1 LVFTISTVFSVDQT
15 LSYFNYNLIGRGI
28 TSCVIAALLV
38 TLGMPTSMLHAQ
50 AAEAPKEAV
59 AEETLTTGGPTSFRS
74 VRMESAPNVSK
85 RAWESRPYQVAV
97 WICHQGEP
105 QLVAVETTLCR
116 EIETFCELMDPS
128 AWYVNAGTPP
138 PHWRNMLYTNFEST
152 EGFTGFEA
160 DLELKFYDKLMVV
173 RLDQQGSSTHVAVRE
188 VDLQT
193 GQWGP
198 VVDRTTSSINGLG
211 SVIGNA
217 VSDAFMPLAKI
228 ERIDEKDKVH
238 IRARALEACI
248 RVAFASDKVAEVEPI
263 TSSPVY
269 VRDDDRFLP
278 IIRKTDRSGDLV
290 SLDPI
295 PFTFLTLD
303 SINGSAMV
311 ASIQSSQ
318 RAPLSQRK
326 SKRSQKLAIVI
337 RPVQRSSILHLES
350 YAAAKETP
358 KPLEGYEVWA
368 RRPGDT
374 KDDESEYLGKTDW
387 QGNATI
393 PPSDSGL
400 RLLYIKRGA
409 RALRKLP
416 VIPGFKDRLVSQLP
430 NDDARLFAEGVIH
443 GYGND
448 IINLVVQRE
457 LLEVDIES
465 ALEGDRFEE
474 AKTKMREYQDLETP
488 ADFKVRMSNEEIRL
502 KSLTS
507 DDREFEYISKMF
519 GNLRQ
524 VLNSKVTGSRAI
536 ELQQRIQ
543 QRMREKGASG

>member
-1 LVFTISTVFSVDQT
+1 M
-15 LSYFNYNLIGRGI
+15 SYFLHNLIRRRINAAIIG
-28 TSCVIAALLV
+28 ALLLAV
-38 TLGMPTSMLHAQ
+38 GLQDTILFAQ
-50 AAEAPKEAV
+50 ADGVVLEAAEEPAAEQPAAEAKA
-59 AEETLTTGGPTSFRS
+59 SFRS
-74 VRMESAPNVSK
+74 VRMEAAPNVSK

-97 WICHQGEP
+97 WICHRGDP
-105 QLVAVETTLCR
+105 RLVAVEGRLIR
-116 EIETFCELMDPS
+116 EIETTCELMDTS
-128 AWYVNAGTPP
+128 AWFVKVGTPP
-138 PHWRNMLYTNFEST
+138 PHWRNMLYSNFENT
-152 EGFTGFEA
+152 EGFTGFES
-160 DLELKFYDKLMVV
+160 DPELKFYDKLMIVK
-173 RLDQQGSSTHVAVRE
+173 LDQQGSSTDVGVRE

-198 VVDRTTSSINGLG
+198 VVDRTTSSTHHLG

-217 VSDAFMPLAKI
+217 VGDAFMPLAKI
-228 ERIDEKDKVH
+228 ERVDEKEKVH

-248 RVAFASDKVAEVEPI
+248 RVSFASDMVAEVEPI
-263 TSSPVY
+263 TSSPVF
-269 VRDDDRFLP
+269 VREDDRFLP
-278 IIRKTDRSGDLV
+278 IIRKTDRSGELV

-303 SINGSAMV
+303 SINGSGLV

-350 YAAAKETP
+350 YAGPKETP
-358 KPLEGYEVWA
+358 RPLEGYEVWA
-368 RRPGDT
+368 RKPGDS
-374 KDDESEYLGKTDW
+374 KDIESEFLGKTDW

-393 PPSDSGL
+393 PPDDSGL
-400 RLLYIKRGA
+400 RLLYIKRGS

-430 NDDARLFAEGVIH
+430 NDDARLFAEGVIT

-448 IINLVVQRE
+448 LINLVVQRE

-465 ALEGDRFEE
+465 ALDSDRFED
-474 AKTKMREYQDLETP
+474 AKKKMREYQDLETP
-488 ADFKVRMSNEEIRL
+488 ADLKVRMSNEEIRL
-502 KSLTS
+502 KSMTS
-507 DDREFEYISKMF
+507 DEREFERISKMF
-519 GNLRQ
+519 SDLRQ
-524 VLNSKVTGSRAI
+524 LLNSKVSGSRAI
-536 ELQQRIQ
+536 ELQERIQ

>member
-1 LVFTISTVFSVDQT
+1 MAIFVITAFS
-15 LSYFNYNLIGRGI
+15 FAAAMPN
-28 TSCVIAALLV
+28 ALLY
-38 TLGMPTSMLHAQ
+38 AQ
-50 AAEAPKEAV
+50 ADGTPIDAV
-59 AEETLTTGGPTSFRS
+59 AEANPVSDATDSADSPNSPGSPDSFRS
-74 VRMESAPNVSK
+74 VRMESQPDVSQ

-97 WICHQGEP
+97 WICHRGEP
-105 QLVAVETTLCR
+105 QLAAVEGDLIR
-116 EIETFCELMDPS
+116 AIEAYCELLDPS
-128 AWYVNAGTPP
+128 AWFVNAGTPP
-138 PHWRNMLYTNFEST
+138 PHWRNLLYKNFENT
-152 EGFTGFEA
+152 EGFTGFET
-160 DLELKFYDKLMVV
+160 DPELHFYDKLMVV
-173 RLDQQGSSTHVAVRE
+173 KLDQQGSTTHVAVRE
-188 VDLQT
+188 IDLQT

-198 VVDRTTSSINGLG
+198 VVDRTASSVKHLGLI
-211 SVIGNA
+211 IGGG
-217 VSDAFMPLAKI
+217 VEDAFMPLAKI
-228 ERIDEKDKVH
+228 ERVDEKDKVH
-238 IRARALEACI
+238 IRARGLEACI
-248 RVAFASDKVAEVEPI
+248 RVSFSSDRVAEIEPI

-303 SINGSAMV
+303 SIDGSSMV

-337 RPVQRSSILHLES
+337 RPVQRSSVLHLQS
-350 YAAAKETP
+350 YAAKNETP
-358 KPLEGYEVWA
+358 TPLEGYEVWA
-368 RRPGDT
+368 RKPGDT
-374 KDDESEYLGKTDW
+374 KDVESEFIGKTDW

-393 PPSDSGL
+393 PPADSGL
-400 RLLYIKRGA
+400 RLLYIKRGS

-416 VIPGFKDRLVSQLP
+416 VIPGFKDRLISQLP
-430 NDDARLFAEGVIH
+430 NDDARLFAEGVIN

-457 LLEVDIES
+457 LLEVDIRN
-465 ALEGDRFEE
+465 ALDGDNFED

-488 ADFKVRMSNEEIRL
+488 ADLKVRMSNEEIRL

-507 DDREFEYISKMF
+507 DQREFEYISKMF

-524 VLNSKVTGSRAI
+524 LLNSKVTGSRAI

-543 QRMREKGASG
+543 QRMMEKGASG

>member
-1 LVFTISTVFSVDQT
+1 MVEQT
-15 LSYFNYNLIGRGI
+15 LNHFKHNLIRRRMV
-28 TSCVIAALLV
+28 SAFIAALLLAV
-38 TLGMPTSMLHAQ
+38 GLPTSVLHAQ
-50 AAEAPKEAV
+50 ADETSTEAV
-59 AEETLTTGGPTSFRS
+59 ENPATKAPTSFRS
-74 VRMESAPNVSK
+74 VRMETAPNVSQ

-97 WICHQGEP
+97 WICHRGEP
-105 QLVAVETTLCR
+105 QLVSVEGRLVK
-116 EIETFCELMDPS
+116 EIETFCELLDPS
-128 AWYVNAGTPP
+128 AWFVNAGTPP
-138 PHWRNMLYTNFEST
+138 PHWRNMLYANFENT
-152 EGFTGFEA
+152 EGFTGFES
-160 DLELKFYDKLMVV
+160 DPELQFYDKLMVV
-173 RLDQQGSSTHVAVRE
+173 RLSQQGSSTHVSVRE

-198 VVDRTTSSINGLG
+198 VVDHTASSINHLG
-211 SVIGNA
+211 SLIGSA
-217 VSDAFMPLAKI
+217 VGDAFMPLAKI
-228 ERIDEKDKVH
+228 ERVDEKDKVH
-238 IRARALEACI
+238 IRARALEACV
-248 RVAFASDKVAEVEPI
+248 RVSFADDAVAEVEPI

-303 SINGSAMV
+303 SIDGSGIV

-337 RPVQRSSILHLES
+337 RPVQRSSVLHLQS
-350 YAAAKETP
+350 SVGPKETP

-368 RRPGDT
+368 RKPGDS
-374 KDDESEYLGKTDW
+374 KDVESEFLGKTDW

-400 RLLYIKRGA
+400 RLLYIKRGS

-416 VIPGFKDRLVSQLP
+416 VIPGFKHRLVSQLP
-430 NDDARLFAEGVIH
+430 NDDARLFAEGVIK
-443 GYGND
+443 GYGNEL
-448 IINLVVQRE
+448 INLVVQRE
-457 LLEVDIES
+457 LLEADIES

-474 AKTKMREYQDLETP
+474 AKTRMREYQDLETP
-488 ADFKVRMSNEEIRL
+488 ADLKVRMSNEEIRL
-502 KSLTS
+502 KSMTS
-507 DDREFEYISKMF
+507 DEREFDYISKMF

-524 VLNSKVTGSRAI
+524 LLNSKVSGSRAI

-543 QRMREKGASG
+543 QRMREKGAAG

>member
-1 LVFTISTVFSVDQT
+1 MVEQT
-15 LSYFNYNLIGRGI
+15 LNYFKYNLIRCRI
-28 TSCVIAALLV
+28 ATAVIAALL
-38 TLGMPTSMLHAQ
+38 LAAGSCSAMLHAQ
-50 AAEAPKEAV
+50 TDQAPAEAVEKPASDM
-59 AEETLTTGGPTSFRS
+59 PTSFRT
-74 VRMESAPNVSK
+74 VRMEAAPTVSQ

-97 WICHQGEP
+97 WICHRGEP
-105 QLVAVETTLCR
+105 QLVAVEARLVK
-116 EIETFCELMDPS
+116 EIETFCELVDPS
-128 AWYVNAGTPP
+128 AWFVTAGTPP
-138 PHWRNMLYTNFEST
+138 PHLRNSLYSNFDNT
-152 EGFTGFEA
+152 AGFTGFESDA
-160 DLELKFYDKLMVV
+160 ELQFYDKLMIVK
-173 RLDQQGSSTHVAVRE
+173 LAQQGSSTHVAVRE

-198 VVDRTTSSINGLG
+198 VVGHTASSINHLG
-211 SVIGNA
+211 SIIGNA
-217 VSDAFMPLAKI
+217 VADAFMPLAKI
-228 ERIDEKDKVH
+228 ERVDEKDKVH
-238 IRARALEACI
+238 IRARALESCI
-248 RVAFASDKVAEVEPI
+248 RVSFAEGTVAEVEPI

-269 VRDDDRFLP
+269 VRDDDRLLP

-303 SINGSAMV
+303 SIDGSGMV

-337 RPVQRSSILHLES
+337 RPVQRSSILHLQS
-350 YAAAKETP
+350 QVGPKETP

-368 RRPGDT
+368 RKPGDS
-374 KDDESEYLGKTDW
+374 KDVQSEFLGKTDW

-393 PPSDSGL
+393 PPNDSGL
-400 RLLYIKRGA
+400 RLLYIKRGS

-430 NDDARLFAEGVIH
+430 NDDTRLFAEGVIN

-457 LLEVDIES
+457 LLEVDIEN
-465 ALEGDRFEE
+465 ALKNDRFEE
-474 AKTKMREYQDLETP
+474 AKTRMREYQDLETP
-488 ADFKVRMSNEEIRL
+488 ADLKVRMSNEEIRL
-502 KSLTS
+502 KSMT
-507 DDREFEYISKMF
+507 DDEREFEFISRMF

-524 VLNSKVTGSRAI
+524 LLNSKVTGSRAV

-543 QRMREKGASG
+543 QRTREKGATG